1 MKNRLLILVALLAMV
16 LPLVAGNKKNYPQET
31 RDLPTFNS
39 MRVSC
44 AVEVDLHIGKTQSVV
59 VESDVLPYVKTDVRG
74 NTLIVR
80 VDTKKRYDKAKLHI
94 TIPELQALELSGASE
109 LKCKD
114 MNVTDVCT
122 IEVSGASDVDMRL
135 KAKEVK
141 VTASGASEVDLRL
154 EAKELKMRANG
165 ASEVD
170 LKGSADTAFFDMSG
184 SSDAD
189 ADDLVVQSAEAE
201 LSGASDLSVYAQQSL
216 TVKASGA
223 SDIKYKG
230 SPILK
235 TRISGASRVVNK

>member
-16 LPLVAGNKKNYPQET
+16 LPLVAGNKKNYPLET

-59 VESDVLPYVKTDVRG
+59 VESDVLPYVKTDVQG

-122 IEVSGASDVDMRL
+122 IDV
-135 KAKEVK
+135 
-141 VTASGASEVDLRL
+141 SGASEVDMHLK
-154 EAKELKMRANG
+154 AIELKVTASG

-170 LKGSADTAFFDMSG
+170 LKGSADTAFFDLSG

-189 ADDLVVQSAEAE
+189 ADDLVAQSVEAE